1 MNEILKFMRRF
12 VIVFFL
18 CWLAMEVSAQGGA
31 IPKSEDVVVIRGKS
45 YYLHTVEAGQ
55 TLYSICKAYGV
66 AVDEVKQL
74 NDKTDNALSLYEV
87 LKIPFVEPAREV
99 PFVQRDDKYYY
110 HRVQKGE
117 TLYSIARHYGMKP
130 RRLLKHNPDYKG
142 STPLSVG
149 AVVRV
154 PLSEIDQQALV
165 QVAPVEVKV
174 EGADD
179 GGTGEP
185 ASGGEDVA
193 AGGGGVPVDTL
204 SVVGEGALPLPGG
217 EGMRQDSSVRV
228 ALLLPL
234 FAGEYPAY
242 QDSLPEFQSVKIAP
256 KAAQFVAFY
265 EGMLLAA
272 DSLKNKGYRVD
283 LHVFDTERSTQR
295 VHLLAEEVNRLHP
308 DVVIGPVY
316 ESTYKVLLEKLADKR
331 IPVVYPLS
339 SRGGNIAAYPNAIQV
354 NPSFKTLVDAMT
366 RWLSLRAAEANVINI
381 RTGNEGADDAERRIL
396 QEGLAQVPG
405 MRIFMWG
412 MEAAPLDSLRS
423 MLLPDRENILVM
435 PTDKEADVSN
445 ILPLVSAL
453 SGDYPI
459 SVVGLPDW
467 QKFTSVDHETY
478 YKLNTRVFSYNH
490 VDYASEAGKRLVD
503 NYHKYFY
510 GEPVG
515 LVFRAYDMGMY
526 FMELAARYPSRTLEM
541 IGTDGGEQ
549 DFSLFRFATLPQGGK
564 ENSGFYIIQYS
575 SDYQVRIER
584 LP

>member
-110 HRVQKGE
+110 HQVQKGE

-193 AGGGGVPVDTL
+193 AGGGG
-204 SVVGEGALPLPGG
+204 GAG
-217 EGMRQDSSVRV
+217 
-228 ALLLPL
+228 
-234 FAGEYPAY
+234 
-242 QDSLPEFQSVKIAP
+242 
-256 KAAQFVAFY
+256 
-265 EGMLLAA
+265 
-272 DSLKNKGYRVD
+272 
-283 LHVFDTERSTQR
+283 
-295 VHLLAEEVNRLHP
+295 
-308 DVVIGPVY
+308 
-316 ESTYKVLLEKLADKR
+316 
-331 IPVVYPLS
+331 
-339 SRGGNIAAYPNAIQV
+339 
-354 NPSFKTLVDAMT
+354 
-366 RWLSLRAAEANVINI
+366 
-381 RTGNEGADDAERRIL
+381 
-396 QEGLAQVPG
+396 
-405 MRIFMWG
+405 
-412 MEAAPLDSLRS
+412 
-423 MLLPDRENILVM
+423 
-435 PTDKEADVSN
+435 
-445 ILPLVSAL
+445 
-453 SGDYPI
+453 
-459 SVVGLPDW
+459 
-467 QKFTSVDHETY
+467 
-478 YKLNTRVFSYNH
+478 
-490 VDYASEAGKRLVD
+490 
-503 NYHKYFY
+503 
-510 GEPVG
+510 
-515 LVFRAYDMGMY
+515 
-526 FMELAARYPSRTLEM
+526 
-541 IGTDGGEQ
+541 
-549 DFSLFRFATLPQGGK
+549 
-564 ENSGFYIIQYS
+564 
-575 SDYQVRIER
+575 
-584 LP
+584 